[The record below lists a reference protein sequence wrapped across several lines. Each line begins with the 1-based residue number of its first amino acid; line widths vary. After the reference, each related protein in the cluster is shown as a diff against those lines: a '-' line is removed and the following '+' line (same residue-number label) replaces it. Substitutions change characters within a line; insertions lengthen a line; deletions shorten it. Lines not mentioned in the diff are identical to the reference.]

1 MDFDESLIER
11 VVSSN
16 PSWSVMVRQK
26 EFTPGRVDVYKS
38 AIPVKKPGT
47 RGGVYFSETEAYKV
61 RCSISDPSIAELLT
75 STMLGPSAD
84 FTPVQITATAD
95 GRAYVIRANLT
106 NYVQTKT
113 EIQLNLVV
121 VDVSI

>member
-11 VVSSN
+11 IISSN
-16 PSWSVMVRQK
+16 PSWSVLVRQK
-26 EFTPGRVDVYKS
+26 EFIPGRVDVYKS
-38 AIPVKKPGT
+38 VIPVKKPGT
-47 RGGVYFSETEAYKV
+47 RGGVYFSEAEAYKV
-61 RCSISDPSIAELLT
+61 RCSIADSSIAKLLT

-84 FTPVQITATAD
+84 FTPIQITAAAD
-95 GRAYVIRANLT
+95 GRVYLIKANLT

-121 VDVSI
+121 VGVSS